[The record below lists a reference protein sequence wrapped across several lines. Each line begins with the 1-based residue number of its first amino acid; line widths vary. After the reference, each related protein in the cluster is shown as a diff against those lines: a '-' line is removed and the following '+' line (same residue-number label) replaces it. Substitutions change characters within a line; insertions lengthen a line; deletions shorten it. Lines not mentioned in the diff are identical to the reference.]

1 MYSDEFI
8 ERVRSKTNIQRVFEA
23 KGITLKKSGADLV
36 CKCPFH
42 ADKKPS
48 LHVNLSKGLW
58 NCFGCGEGG
67 DAIQFVRRAY
77 GYSFRE
83 AVEYLANMANIP
95 VEQEK
100 QLSQAELEEQH
111 KREVLLNAM
120 DVVADFY
127 VSTLWDDSE
136 EAKKALEEASNRWD
150 KDFLQ
155 QYRIGYAPN
164 KYDALINY
172 ANTKGIS
179 AELLLEL
186 GMAKYSKNNNLID
199 VFRGRIMIPIRK
211 RSGRYVAFTGRTIKA
226 KEGDDTP
233 KYINNANTPLFDKD
247 TTVFGMDVAAGPAIR
262 ADVMYLVEGAPDVLR
277 LHQIGVK
284 NAVAC
289 LGSAWTDNQLRQLK
303 HCTTKLCFIPD
314 ADPPNLEATNIRDKH
329 GIGIQ
334 AVIKNAKK
342 AISLG
347 FSVMVKEIPVGEKQ
361 DSPRKFSYFKQD
373 PDSYFTS
380 FDKFNKTGEK
390 DFIIWYA
397 SKILDPNQA
406 TSANA
411 IAIDELADLIA
422 SQDIES
428 QIPVYIDALHN
439 IYPGRQ
445 TWKKAIDKAIG
456 ERARQSLSKDE
467 DDIAVLSEFGF
478 IERHNAYYTSSN
490 GATVKWSNFTL
501 KPLFHVRDNNSALRL
516 YKIKNEDG
524 VELTIEF
531 QQEELTSLARFRAK
545 VESQGNFVWLVGES
559 QLTKL
564 KQFLYKATETAEL
577 IRQLGWNHKG
587 FFAFGNGIAFRG
599 SWYKVDPLGIVRL
612 PEDKGNYY
620 LPAFSEVHVT
630 EDGSDNFNDF
640 DRRFIHDNRS
650 TVSLHEYTSKMVA
663 VFGNKAIVG
672 ICFYLATLFRD
683 IILREVSGFPLL
695 NLFGPKGS
703 GKTELGHSLM
713 AFFMSYN
720 KAPNLTTSTLPT
732 IAEAVGQVSNALV
745 HLDEFRNSLDTDKY
759 EFLKGLWDSVGRSRM
774 NIDTGKKRETSK
786 VNCGII
792 VSGQELA
799 SRDIALFSRF
809 VFLSFSS
816 SQFSK
821 EQMHEMEQF
830 REIRKR
836 GCSHLTLDII
846 KLRPQFEQGFQ
857 HAYYDV
863 TDKLSHQFAD
873 TVEGRIL
880 GNWAIIL
887 AAYKTLENYLNLP
900 FNYSVVYK
908 ECCALMEVQN
918 QYCRENNEI
927 AKFWK
932 TVSLLVNKGILWEDC
947 DFHIRYVDRITLK
960 VDSKTNTTR
969 TLDCV
974 KPVLIIRNSI
984 FDEYKDYCVSHN
996 ESFLSTPSLKQYLKA
1011 SKDYIGTKAKEAF
1024 TQMIKGEPVYKE
1036 VADDKGT
1043 RKERA
1048 RYVGEA
1054 LCFDYDMTCEL
1065 YEFSLASTNI
1075 IEESADDDEEQ
1086 P

>member
-8 ERVRSKTNIQRVFEA
+8 ERVRSNTNIQRVFEA

-83 AVEYLANMANIP
+83 AVEYLANMAYIP

-226 KEGDDTP
+226 KEGDETP

-289 LGSAWTDNQLRQLK
+289 LGSAWTENQLRQLK

-516 YKIKNEDG
+516 YKMKNEDG

-630 EDGSDNFNDF
+630 DDGSDNFNDF
-640 DRRFIHDNRS
+640 DR
-650 TVSLHEYTSKMVA
+650 
-663 VFGNKAIVG
+663 
-672 ICFYLATLFRD
+672 
-683 IILREVSGFPLL
+683 
-695 NLFGPKGS
+695 
-703 GKTELGHSLM
+703 
-713 AFFMSYN
+713 
-720 KAPNLTTSTLPT
+720 
-732 IAEAVGQVSNALV
+732 
-745 HLDEFRNSLDTDKY
+745 
-759 EFLKGLWDSVGRSRM
+759 
-774 NIDTGKKRETSK
+774 
-786 VNCGII
+786 
-792 VSGQELA
+792 
-799 SRDIALFSRF
+799 
-809 VFLSFSS
+809 
-816 SQFSK
+816 QFS
-821 EQMHEMEQF
+821 F
-830 REIRKR
+830 
-836 GCSHLTLDII
+836 
-846 KLRPQFEQGFQ
+846 
-857 HAYYDV
+857 
-863 TDKLSHQFAD
+863 
-873 TVEGRIL
+873 
-880 GNWAIIL
+880 
-887 AAYKTLENYLNLP
+887 
-900 FNYSVVYK
+900 
-908 ECCALMEVQN
+908 
-918 QYCRENNEI
+918 
-927 AKFWK
+927 
-932 TVSLLVNKGILWEDC
+932 
-947 DFHIRYVDRITLK
+947 
-960 VDSKTNTTR
+960 
-969 TLDCV
+969 
-974 KPVLIIRNSI
+974 
-984 FDEYKDYCVSHN
+984 
-996 ESFLSTPSLKQYLKA
+996 
-1011 SKDYIGTKAKEAF
+1011 
-1024 TQMIKGEPVYKE
+1024 
-1036 VADDKGT
+1036 
-1043 RKERA
+1043 
-1048 RYVGEA
+1048 
-1054 LCFDYDMTCEL
+1054 
-1065 YEFSLASTNI
+1065 
-1075 IEESADDDEEQ
+1075 
-1086 P
+1086 

>member
-1 MYSDEFI
+1 MYSEEFI
-8 ERVRSKTNIQRVFEA
+8 ERVRSNTNIQRVFEA
-23 KGITLKKSGADLV
+23 KGITLHKSGADLV

-42 ADKKPS
+42 ADKSPS
-48 LHVNLSKGLW
+48 LHVNVSKGLW

-83 AVEYLANMANIP
+83 AVEHLANAANIP
-95 VEQEK
+95 IEQER
-100 QLSQAELEEQH
+100 QLTQAEIEEQH

-127 VSTLWDDSE
+127 VTTLWDDKSE
-136 EAKKALEEASNRWD
+136 EAKKALEVASDRWD
-150 KDFLQ
+150 KEFLQ

-164 KYDALINY
+164 KSDALIQY
-172 ANTKGIS
+172 AYTKGIS

-186 GMAKYSKNNNLID
+186 GMAKYNKKGKLAD
-199 VFRGRIMIPIRK
+199 AFRGRIMIPIRN
-211 RSGRYVAFTGRTIKA
+211 RSGRYVAFTGRTLST
-226 KEGDDTP
+226 GDDIP
-233 KYINNANTPLFDKD
+233 KYLNNTATPLFDKD
-247 TTVFGMDVAAGPAIR
+247 TAVFGLDVAAGPAIR

-277 LHQIGVK
+277 LHLIGVK
-284 NAVAC
+284 NTVAC
-289 LGSAWTDNQLRQLK
+289 LGSAWTENQLRMLK

-314 ADPPNLEATNIRDKH
+314 ADPPNQEATNIRDKH

-342 AISLG
+342 ALSLG
-347 FSVMVKEIPVGEKQ
+347 FSVMVKEIPVGESHETKHT
-361 DSPRKFSYFKQD
+361 KYFKQD
-373 PDSYFTS
+373 PDSYFVS
-380 FDKFNKTGEK
+380 MDRFNATGEK

-397 SKILDPNQA
+397 GKILNTNQA
-406 TSANA
+406 ASANA
-411 IAIDELADLIA
+411 KAIDELAELIA
-422 SQDIES
+422 EQDIES
-428 QIPVYIDALHN
+428 QIPVYIDALHE

-456 ERARQSLSKDE
+456 EHAKQSLSKVVDGI
-467 DDIAVLSEFGF
+467 DILSEFGF
-478 IERHNAYYTSSN
+478 VERHNAYYTSSN

-501 KPLFHVRDNNSALRL
+501 VPLFHVRDNNSALRL
-516 YKIKNEDG
+516 YRMKNEDG

-577 IRQLGWNHKG
+577 IKQLGWNQRG
-587 FFAFGNGIAFRG
+587 FYAFGNGIAFHG
-599 SWYKVDPLGIVRL
+599 SWYKVDTLGIVRL
-612 PEDKGNYY
+612 PENMGNYY

-630 EDGSDNFNDF
+630 EDGVDNYNDF

-683 IILREVSGFPLL
+683 IILREVSGFPIL

-732 IAEAVGQVSNALV
+732 IAEAVGQVANALI
-745 HLDEFRNSLDTDKY
+745 HLDEFKNNLDTEKF

-774 NIDTGKKRETSK
+774 NLDTGKKRETSK
-786 VNCGII
+786 VNCGVI

-809 VFLSFSS
+809 VFLSFDT

-821 EQMHEMEQF
+821 EQLHEMEQF

-857 HAYYDV
+857 QTYYDV
-863 TDKLSHQFAD
+863 TNQLSKQFEDAI
-873 TVEGRIL
+873 EGRIL
-880 GNWAIIL
+880 GNWAIII
-887 AAYKTLENYLNLP
+887 AAFKTLENYLNLP
-900 FNYSVVYK
+900 FDYTTVYGD
-908 ECCALMEVQN
+908 CCALMEVQN
-918 QYCRENNEI
+918 MYCRENNEI

-932 TVSLLVNKGILWEDC
+932 TLSLLVNKGILYEGC
-947 DFHIRYVDRITLK
+947 DFHIKYMDKILLK

-969 TLDCV
+969 SLECV
-974 KPVLIIRNSI
+974 KPVLIIRNTV

-996 ESFLSTPSLKQYLKA
+996 ESYLSAPSLRQYLKA

-1024 TQMIKGEPVYKE
+1024 TPMINGQPIYQEKSDKQGVAYKE
-1036 VADDKGT
+1036 K
-1043 RKERA
+1043 A

-1054 LCFDYDMTCEL
+1054 LCFDYSMTCEL

-1075 IEESADDDEEQ
+1075 MEESADDDGE
-1086 P
+1086 